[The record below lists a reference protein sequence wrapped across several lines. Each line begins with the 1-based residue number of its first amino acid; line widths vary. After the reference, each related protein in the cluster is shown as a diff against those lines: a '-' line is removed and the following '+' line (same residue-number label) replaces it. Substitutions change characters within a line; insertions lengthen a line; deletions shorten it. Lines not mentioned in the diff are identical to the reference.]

1 MSGRMT
7 SQRRKH
13 QKPRVI
19 GHLISGTV
27 PAAFTKPDDVN
38 KQDDDEKGPTAV
50 TFSED
55 TGND

>member
-19 GHLISGTV
+19 GHLITGTV
-27 PAAFTKPDDVN
+27 PAAFSKPEEQN
-38 KQDDDEKGPTAV
+38 DEESKRPTAV
-50 TFSED
+50 TFED
-55 TGND
+55 SGNG

>member
-27 PAAFTKPDDVN
+27 PAAFTKPDD
-38 KQDDDEKGPTAV
+38 DEEEIKRPTAV

-55 TGND
+55 TGNDSF

>member
-19 GHLISGTV
+19 GHLITGTV
-27 PAAFTKPDDVN
+27 PAAFSKPEEP
-38 KQDDDEKGPTAV
+38 DEESKRPTAV
-50 TFSED
+50 TFED
-55 TGND
+55 SGTVSF